1 MGMIGET
8 VYLNGHFLPLPEAR
22 ISPLDRGFLFAD
34 GVYEVIPV
42 YSRRPF
48 RVEQH
53 LERLDLSLK
62 GIRLENP
69 CVRDEWRHIVQQ
81 LTDAAPWQDQ
91 GVYLQVTRGVD
102 SKRDHPFPTKVVP
115 TVFGMTMPLITP
127 SAEALARGVSA
138 MTAADTR
145 WARCDLK
152 TTALLANV
160 LLRQEGAEV
169 GHVETI
175 LLREG
180 YLTEGT
186 VSSVLIVQQGTLV
199 APPASS
205 FILPGVTCEVVLE
218 LARRNGLA
226 TSIRPIAEGALREAE
241 EIWITSST
249 KEVLAVTEL
258 DGRLV
263 GKGEPGPLC
272 RQMQAWYQNYK
283 DTVMRHGAE

>member
-1 MGMIGET
+1 MIGET

-53 LERLDLSLK
+53 LERFDLSLK

-69 CVRDEWRHIVQQ
+69 HAQDEWLEIVRH
-81 LTDAAPWQDQ
+81 LTEAAPWPDQ
-91 GVYLQVTRGVD
+91 GVYLQVTRGED
-102 SKRDHPFPTKVVP
+102 NKRDHPFPAKVVP

-127 SAEALARGVSA
+127 PTEVLARGVSA
-138 MTAADTR
+138 VTAVDTR

-160 LLRQEGAEV
+160 LLRQEGADA
-169 GHVETI
+169 GHAETI

-180 YLTEGT
+180 HLTEGT
-186 VSSVLIVQQGTLV
+186 VSSVLIVQQGMLV
-199 APPASS
+199 APPASQ

-218 LARRNGLA
+218 LARRNGVA
-226 TSIRPIAEGALREAE
+226 VSIRPIAEGDLREAE

-258 DGRLV
+258 DSRAV

-272 RQMQAWYQNYK
+272 RQMQAWYQKYK
-283 DTVMRHGAE
+283 NTVMRHGTE

>member
-1 MGMIGET
+1 MIGET
-8 VYLNGHFLPLPEAR
+8 VYLNGRFLPLPEAR

-48 RVEQH
+48 RLKQH
-53 LERLDLSLK
+53 LERFDLSLK

-69 CVRDEWRHIVQQ
+69 HAQDEWLEIVRQ
-81 LTDAAPWQDQ
+81 LTEAAPWPDQ

-102 SKRDHPFPTKVVP
+102 DKRDHTFPAKVVP

-127 SAEALARGVSA
+127 SAEVLARGVSA
-138 MTAADTR
+138 VTAVDTR

-152 TTALLANV
+152 AIALLANV
-160 LLRQEGAEV
+160 LLRQQGADA
-169 GHVETI
+169 GHAETI

-186 VSSVLIVQQGTLV
+186 VSSVLIAQQGMLV
-199 APPASS
+199 APPASQ

-218 LARRNGLA
+218 LARRNGVA
-226 TSIRPIAEGALREAE
+226 VSIRPITEGDLRQAE

-258 DGRLV
+258 DGRRV

-272 RQMQAWYQNYK
+272 RQMQAWYQEYK
-283 DTVMRHGAE
+283 NTVMRYGTE

>member
-1 MGMIGET
+1 MIGET
-8 VYLNGHFLPLPEAR
+8 VYLNGRFLPLPEAR
-22 ISPLDRGFLFAD
+22 ISPLDRGFLFGD

-42 YSRRPF
+42 YSRHPF
-48 RVEQH
+48 RAEQH
-53 LERLDLSLK
+53 LERFALSMA
-62 GIRLENP
+62 GIRLQNP
-69 CVRDEWRHIVQQ
+69 HLRDGWLEILRRLI
-81 LTDAAPWQDQ
+81 DAAPWQDQ

-102 SKRDHPFPTKVVP
+102 NKRDHPFPAEVVP

-138 MTAADTR
+138 MTATDTR

-160 LLRQEGAEV
+160 LLRQEGADA
-169 GHVETI
+169 GHAETI

-199 APPASS
+199 APPASQ

-272 RQMQAWYQNYK
+272 RQMQDWYQKYK
-283 DTVMRHGAE
+283 NTVMRHGAE